1 MKRIMVWLAVAATA
15 SMLAGC
21 FGDSDSNGNTTTTT
35 TTTPP
40 PVVVD
45 ASTTFV
51 NETIAEAALTSPREP
66 DDITADVAA
75 GSETADPI
83 DISTITIGV

>member
-21 FGDSDSNGNTTTTT
+21 WGDSNSNGNTTTTPPPP
-35 TTTPP
+35 PP
-40 PVVVD
+40 PVAD
-45 ASTTFV
+45 ASTVFV
-51 NETIAEAALTSPREP
+51 NATIAEAALTSNREP
-66 DDITADVAA
+66 DDITVDVAA